1 MKDLGATA
9 EHRKENTEESC
20 NMSVCER
27 GDGPRNP
34 HHKCCTG
41 TRTWKKPVTYLSIS
55 NIYTYVHTHQ
65 SLSAEAW
72 HGPSR
77 SHHITTACHHLDK
90 MAQRDLRKD
99 SEVLLGMRTAQD
111 ALINVT
117 RRKEGKSHLSGKKS
131 VLQTK
136 HLFSALLF
144 S

>member
-9 EHRKENTEESC
+9 EHGKENTEESC
-20 NMSVCER
+20 NMSVCEH

-34 HHKCCTG
+34 HRKCCTG
-41 TRTWKKPVTYLSIS
+41 TGMWEKPVTCLSIS

-72 HGPSR
+72 HAPSR